1 MYLHCVLLGVSFCM
15 IAFREELKLSSDTQS
30 LTSASTVSLRF
41 GIRIFLRT
49 LFPLIFL
56 FLCADRSHTLFGHH
70 SVGLTDSRM
79 LYLCSELLQP
89 KHQFDFP
96 VHDVIIS
103 FGGTTI
109 YMEDWLT
116 TYEAVQLSGY
126 ELDYIRKLVRAQ
138 KITGR
143 KWGQSW
149 QVSRKSLQ
157 EFIKNREKQGEKRG
171 RKPKREQSEN

>member
-1 MYLHCVLLGVSFCM
+1 
-15 IAFREELKLSSDTQS
+15 
-30 LTSASTVSLRF
+30 
-41 GIRIFLRT
+41 
-49 LFPLIFL
+49 
-56 FLCADRSHTLFGHH
+56 
-70 SVGLTDSRM
+70 
-79 LYLCSELLQP
+79 
-89 KHQFDFP
+89 
-96 VHDVIIS
+96 
-103 FGGTTI
+103 
-109 YMEDWLT
+109 MEDWLT